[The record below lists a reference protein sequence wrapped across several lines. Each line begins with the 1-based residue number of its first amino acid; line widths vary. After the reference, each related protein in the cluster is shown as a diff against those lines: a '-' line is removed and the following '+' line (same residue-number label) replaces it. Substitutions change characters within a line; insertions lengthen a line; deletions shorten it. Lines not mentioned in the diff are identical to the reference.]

1 MVAVPFG
8 LLLGSASSASAHAVL
23 LEAEPA
29 DGAQVDTAPSKV
41 TLRFSE
47 EPEPRLIAVRV
58 LDQGGAELETGEA
71 VPIPGNGLEVTV
83 PQLDQGVYT
92 VTWRVVS
99 RVDGHPT
106 AGVFAFGVGVPATAP
121 VVEAEAAETPPP
133 SPVEIVG
140 RWLLFVGLGLM
151 VGCAFVGGLAFRAAP
166 RSSLRLAAAAWAVGV
181 VGLILLAVAQRQG
194 AQVGFGELLATDIG
208 RALLYRAA
216 AILAAG
222 LLLIV
227 ALVSPRLRAL
237 ALLAAGGAAA
247 AAMLVHVA
255 AGHAAATGT
264 LRWAKVVAQWIHFAA
279 VGVWLGGLAALLAG
293 VRGAPAETK
302 TMAVRRFSTT
312 AGVALALVAI
322 TGVVRAV
329 QEVGSW
335 GDLFTSGYGLL
346 VVAKAGLLLVLAG
359 LGAVNRYR
367 NVPRTARSLGGL
379 RRVSRV
385 ELSVAAGVL
394 VAAAFL
400 ATLVPP
406 KAAPAAAVDP
416 AGVVAAGSDFA
427 GSLRARL
434 EIDPGSPGPNRFRL
448 RVTDYDTGQPVE
460 ADPVTLRFSLPGA
473 TDVPA
478 STLNLEPVEE
488 GTYQGNGS
496 NLAVGGVWE
505 IAAVIQQGGD
515 SVEIP
520 FQAATLCSAQ
530 RIEAPHPHQ
539 PPVSIV
545 EVPGS
550 GSVEGYLI
558 ELGGGRYEVHFT
570 FFGTDGRPIRV
581 EGDPSMRAWRPDS
594 DPASLRPE
602 ILDVGHYLAVTRL
615 SPGEWR
621 FDGSASG
628 AEGLSLS
635 GCFEETIPG

>member
-1 MVAVPFG
+1 MF
-8 LLLGSASSASAHAVL
+8 LLGTASSASAHAVL

-29 DGAQVDTAPSKV
+29 DGSQVDTAPSKV

-47 EPEPRLIAVRV
+47 EPEPRLAAIRV
-58 LDQGGAELETGEA
+58 LDQGGAELETSEA
-71 VPIPGNGLEVTV
+71 VPIPTNGLEVTF

-121 VVEAEAAETPPP
+121 VVQAETAETPPP

-140 RWLLFVGLGLM
+140 RWLLFVGLGLV
-151 VGCAFVGGLAFRAAP
+151 VGCAFVGSLAFRSAP
-166 RSSLRLAAAAWAVGV
+166 LSSLRLSAAAWVVAV
-181 VGLILLAVAQRQG
+181 VGLILLAIAQRQG
-194 AQVGFGELLATDIG
+194 AQVGFGELLETDIG

-227 ALVSPRLRAL
+227 AVGSPRLRPL

-293 VRGAPAETK
+293 VRGAPDETK
-302 TMAVRRFSTT
+302 TMAIRRFSAT

-322 TGVVRAV
+322 TGVVRSV

-346 VVAKAGLLLVLAG
+346 VVTKAGLLLVLAG

-367 NVPRTARSLGGL
+367 NVPRTAHSLGGL

-385 ELSVAAGVL
+385 ELGLAAGVL

-406 KAAPAAAVDP
+406 KAAPAAAAGP
-416 AGVVAAGSDFA
+416 AAVVATGSDFA

-434 EIDPGSPGPNRFRL
+434 EVDPGSPGPNRFSL
-448 RVTDYDTGQPVE
+448 RITESDTGQPVE
-460 ADPVTLRFSLPGA
+460 ADPVVLRFSLPGG
-473 TDVPA
+473 TDVPG
-478 STLNLEPVEE
+478 STLDLEPAEE
-488 GTYQGNGS
+488 GTYSSSGS
-496 NLAVGGVWE
+496 NLAVGGVWS
-505 IAAVIQQGGD
+505 ITAVIQLGD
-515 SVEIP
+515 DAVEIP
-520 FQAATLCSAQ
+520 LRAATLCSA
-530 RIEAPHPHQ
+530 IEVPGKGPL
-539 PPVSIV
+539 PPSHLV
-545 EVPGS
+545 EVPGA
-550 GSVEGYLI
+550 GSVEGYI
-558 ELGGGRYEVHFT
+558 IPLGGTEVEVHFT
-570 FFGTDGRPIRV
+570 FFGTDGRPIRLD
-581 EGDPSMRAWRPDS
+581 EDPTMMAWQPGS
-594 DPASLRPE
+594 DPTSLRPE
-602 ILDVGHYLAVTRL
+602 ILDVGHYLALTRL

-621 FDGSASG
+621 FDGAASG

-635 GCFEETIPG
+635 GCFEETISG

>member
-1 MVAVPFG
+1 VAVPFG

-58 LDQGGAELETGEA
+58 LDQGEAELETGDA
-71 VPIPGNGLEVTV
+71 VPIPGNGLEVTL

-121 VVEAEAAETPPP
+121 VVEAETAETPPP

-140 RWLLFVGLGLM
+140 RWLLFVGLGLT
-151 VGCAFVGGLAFRAAP
+151 VGCAFVGGLAFRVAP

-181 VGLILLAVAQRQG
+181 VGLVLLAMAQRQG

-222 LLLIV
+222 LLLMV
-227 ALVSPRLRAL
+227 AIGSPRLRAP
-237 ALLAAGGAAA
+237 ALLVAGGAAA

-264 LRWAKVVAQWIHFAA
+264 LRWTKVAAQWIHFAA

-293 VRGAPAETK
+293 VRGAPDETK
-302 TMAVRRFSTT
+302 AMAIRRFSAT

-346 VVAKAGLLLVLAG
+346 VVTKAGLLLVLAG
-359 LGAVNRYR
+359 LGAINRYR
-367 NVPRTARSLGGL
+367 NVPRTAHSLGGL

-385 ELSVAAGVL
+385 ELGVAAGIL
-394 VAAAFL
+394 VAAAIL

-406 KAAPAAAVDP
+406 KAAPAAAAGP
-416 AGVVAAGSDFA
+416 AGVVAVGSDFA

-434 EIDPGSPGPNRFRL
+434 EVDPGSPGSNRFSL
-448 RVTDYDTGQPVE
+448 RATESDTGQPVE
-460 ADPVTLRFSLPGA
+460 AERVALRFSLPGA
-473 TDVPA
+473 TDVPG
-478 STLNLEPVEE
+478 STLDLQPEEDE
-488 GTYQGNGS
+488 GTYSGSGS

-505 IAAVIQQGGD
+505 ITAVIQQGGD
-515 SVEIP
+515 AVEIP
-520 FQAATLCSAQ
+520 LRAATLCSAQ
-530 RIEAPHPHQ
+530 RIEATDPDQ

-545 EVPGS
+545 EVPGV

-581 EGDPSMRAWRPDS
+581 EGEPSMMAWQPDS

-602 ILDVGHYLAVTRL
+602 ILSRGHYLALARL
-615 SPGEWR
+615 SPGKWR